1 MNQRV
6 SSRHE
11 GDLGGQLLPFGD
23 ANQVGVTIL
32 VPAETAHMPSVQ
44 HTAWMLL
51 NLLARLD
58 GVVHRVGIC
67 CPPGVALCGRVI
79 PLAPRDLDLAT
90 ALAVGGKAIGVT
102 PVDPDVRLERTI
114 SVGPARTAGQV
125 DLYALGGGWC
135 GGMATAPDAANQL
148 DLRSALPFGP
158 YLAACL
164 AAGEVFKGA
173 RMRPG
178 TCVSPP
184 AAYYSAWSHVAS
196 SSPIPGGCSRV
207 EVGLDVALA
216 GVGAVGSATTHALWA
231 CPGASGNTALIDN
244 DPKGL
249 ETSNLNRYALF
260 GQDSVGRA
268 KATEAARIASDAEMR
283 WMPQDAAIE
292 SMRLTSSRVA
302 SAVDRNSAR
311 AAIQFQY
318 PARLFSAS
326 TLDLRAELLRCGP
339 PGVGACLRCFNEPE
353 KIAPDAELRQRLK
366 AAPESEL
373 FDLAASVGLTLN
385 EAKEWVETG
394 RCGFAG
400 ERLLGLMRGET
411 RGGAFAVG
419 FVSVMAGTLLAAELI
434 KDQLSLAAPLSESQQ
449 RATFQFFSPLARS
462 NRASSYLRDPR
473 CPMCGPET
481 PACRIWTGRYRGASE
496 PNHFGKCVVSQV
508 ASVWEISLPVIG
520 EPLASFS

>member
-23 ANQVGVTIL
+23 ANRVGVTIV
-32 VPAETAHMPSVQ
+32 VPAETAHLPSVQ

-67 CPPGVALCGRVI
+67 CPPGVALCGRVV
-79 PLAPRDLDLAT
+79 PLAPRNQDLAT
-90 ALAVGGKAIGVT
+90 ALAAGGNSIGVV
-102 PVDPDVRLERTI
+102 PVNPDARLERTI
-114 SVGPARTAGQV
+114 SVGMTRPAGPV

-135 GGMATAPDAANQL
+135 GGIDIAPDSLEQI
-148 DLRSALPFGP
+148 DLKSALPIGP

-173 RMRPG
+173 RVRPD
-178 TCVSPP
+178 TCIFPRS
-184 AAYYSAWSHVAS
+184 AYYSAWDHLAS
-196 SSPIPGGCSRV
+196 SSPLPGGCSGV
-207 EVGLDVALA
+207 EIGLDATLV
-216 GVGAVGSATTHALWA
+216 GVGAVGSSAMHTLWA
-231 CPGASGNTALIDN
+231 CTGVSGDTAVVDN

-249 ETSNLNRYALF
+249 EASNLNRYALF
-260 GQDSVGRA
+260 GQESVGRA

-283 WMPQDAAIE
+283 WIPHDSAIE
-292 SMRLTSSRVA
+292 SFRLTSSRVA

-318 PARLFSAS
+318 PARVFSAS

-353 KIAPDAELRQRLK
+353 KIAPDAELRERLK
-366 AAPESEL
+366 AAPETEL
-373 FDLAASVGLTLN
+373 LHLAASVGLTLN

-394 RCGFAG
+394 RCGLAG

-411 RGGAFAVG
+411 GGGTFAVG

-434 KDQLSLAAPLSESQQ
+434 KDQLGVAAPLSESQQ

-473 CPMCGPET
+473 CPMCGLET
-481 PACRIWTGRYRGASE
+481 PACRIWSERYR
-496 PNHFGKCVVSQV
+496 
-508 ASVWEISLPVIG
+508 SVYC
-520 EPLASFS
+520 